1 MSKGGTTSQSTQIP
15 AYLEDAAR
23 ENINRARDVS
33 QIGYVP
39 YYGPDVA
46 AFSPMQQ
53 QSMRSTG
60 NAASA
65 FGLAPQGFDGT
76 AGIPQAQTFAGGVQ
90 GYSSAPLYEQSLDK
104 LFANAPAQYNAMND
118 MFIDPFTGARSRNNY
133 GNASPVM
140 GMAGTG
146 GGNGNSPYGN
156 DANIDHLNR
165 MKEQGTADVYN
176 SIYRQNMSGDL
187 VRGDTFVG
195 DDGLNYTVGYDVGQ
209 VDPAL
214 ANAVQR
220 NKINEV
226 RSNSSAIGSIVGNT
240 LQGLPLSRLF
250 EGITGIAP
258 FNSND
263 APVGSLSNADV
274 RDGRF
279 GGLIGYKQENL
290 RAQSDAARR
299 QAEILTDRGFNPNS
313 LGYQNDQLGY
323 QYDQRGDMYP
333 PQVQGGLLGNDTSVG
348 FLESGQQFVDQLSEQ
363 EKANLIQ
370 QNTLNARLAVEAN
383 ERAQAENQRNIA
395 AAQEAAIED
404 ARAAAAEQARIA
416 AAQRSTVNGG
426 GDGRGASQRATTG
439 GQSRGTVGSGNGNA
453 IRSGNGNAI
462 RFGR

>member
-15 AYLEDAAR
+15 AYLEDAVR

-33 QIGYVP
+33 QIGYTP
-39 YYGPDVA
+39 YYGADVA

-65 FGLAPQGFDGT
+65 FGLAPEGFDGT

-90 GYSSAPLYEQSLDK
+90 GYSSAPLYEQSLDN

-140 GMAGTG
+140 GMARTG

-165 MKEQGTADVYN
+165 MKEQGTADVYD
-176 SIYRQNMSGDL
+176 SIYQQTYTAGDL
-187 VRGDTFVG
+187 VNGDTFVG
-195 DDGLNYTVGYDVGQ
+195 DDGLNYTVGYNVGQ
-209 VDPAL
+209 VDPGL

-226 RSNSSAIGSIVGNT
+226 RSNSSAIGSMIGNT
-240 LQGLPLSRLF
+240 LQGGLLGR
-250 EGITGIAP
+250 GIEALTGVAP

-263 APVGSLSNADV
+263 APVGSLSNANV
-274 RDGRF
+274 NDGRF
-279 GGLIGYKQENL
+279 GGLIGYEQEN
-290 RAQSDAARR
+290 AMAIADAANR
-299 QAEILTDRGFNPNS
+299 QANELSQNR
-313 LGYQNDQLGY
+313 LQNDMLRDDIY
-323 QYDQRGDMYP
+323 SS
-333 PQVQGGLLGNDTSVG
+333 GGLLGNDTSAG

-395 AAQEAAIED
+395 AAQEAAIEA

-426 GDGRGASQRATTG
+426 GDGQGASQRATSG
-439 GQSRGTVGSGNGNA
+439 GQSSGTVGSGNGNA
-453 IRSGNGNAI
+453 IRSGNGNSI

>member
-15 AYLEDAAR
+15 AYLEDAVR

-33 QIGYVP
+33 QIGYTP
-39 YYGPDVA
+39 YYGADVA

-65 FGLAPQGFDGT
+65 FGLAPEGFDGT

-140 GMAGTG
+140 GMARTGNG
-146 GGNGNSPYGN
+146 GGGGGGETPFQFPQDQTSDAEIFGVNRAYNPYKYSMPTEDISGDGVVDYRDMSFGEGGRRDVPMSERIVNGVFGGPLRAA
-156 DANIDHLNR
+156 DFL
-165 MKEQGTADVYN
+165 QGSLFD
-176 SIYRQNMSGDL
+176 MSGA
-187 VRGDTFVG
+187 GDSTMTPEQSMQIIN
-195 DDGLNYTVGYDVGQ
+195 DG
-209 VDPAL
+209 
-214 ANAVQR
+214 
-220 NKINEV
+220 
-226 RSNSSAIGSIVGNT
+226 
-240 LQGLPLSRLF
+240 
-250 EGITGIAP
+250 
-258 FNSND
+258 
-263 APVGSLSNADV
+263 
-274 RDGRF
+274 
-279 GGLIGYKQENL
+279 
-290 RAQSDAARR
+290 AARYNR
-299 QAEILTDRGFNPNS
+299 LSADRGFNPNS
-313 LGYQNDQLGY
+313 LGY

-333 PQVQGGLLGNDTSVG
+333 SQIQGGLLGNDTSAG

-395 AAQEAAIED
+395 AAQEAAIEA
-404 ARAAAAEQARIA
+404 ARAAAAERARI
-416 AAQRSTVNGG
+416 QRQN
-426 GDGRGASQRATTG
+426 DRGPES
-439 GQSRGTVGSGNGNA
+439 SGNS
-453 IRSGNGNAI
+453 SGGYGKSQAPNEAGS
-462 RFGR
+462 RFGL